1 MNCHTMFIVP
11 TRTQV
16 SAAGFLCKSRIFR
29 SWRTEVSARFQR
41 EKRVNVEGVQFFGT
55 RSGSKISGRERAL
68 ATDWALLLPTAAGSL
83 ALVVLLFR
91 SRDRLLVKV
100 VRFCGHEKIV
110 AV

>member
-1 MNCHTMFIVP
+1 MWKACSF
-11 TRTQV
+11 
-16 SAAGFLCKSRIFR
+16 
-29 SWRTEVSARFQR
+29 
-41 EKRVNVEGVQFFGT
+41 
-55 RSGSKISGRERAL
+55 SGHGRGLKYLGANGL
-68 ATDWALLLPTAAGSL
+68 TLGATAAGSL